1 MSEDDERL
9 VTRAWLRRRWACAT
23 NTIREMER
31 SGSLTPIRLVNRIQ
45 YRLSQIKELEEEG
58 TFRESSRRDTEHLPH
73 WRGQRN
79 ARVAASSF

>member
-1 MSEDDERL
+1 MSDDDERL

-31 SGSLTPIRLVNRIQ
+31 GGSLTPIRLVNRVQ
-45 YRLSQIKELEEEG
+45 YRLSQIKALEDEG
-58 TFRESSRRDTEHLPH
+58 TFRQSSRRDTEHLPH

-79 ARVAASSF
+79 ARDSGFR